1 MPKYVLHPIQLFT
14 SLNNTDNAQNALN
27 APRFARARFNVQYNA
42 TARAFAPPLV
52 LLAHVVHPSPPPAQR
67 DDNRDVE
74 FALAQD
80 AAGAAELVEMAPA
93 TGIIVPRVEKKNKIK
108 IFN

>member
-14 SLNNTDNAQNALN
+14 SLNNTENVENAQNS
-27 APRFARARFNVQYNA
+27 PRFARARFHVQFNA

-52 LLAHVVHPSPPPAQR
+52 LLAHVVYASPPTAQR
-67 DDNRDVE
+67 DNDSDVE
-74 FALAQD
+74 FGLAQD

-93 TGIIVPRVEKKNKIK
+93 TGIIVPRVKEKNN
-108 IFN
+108 FET